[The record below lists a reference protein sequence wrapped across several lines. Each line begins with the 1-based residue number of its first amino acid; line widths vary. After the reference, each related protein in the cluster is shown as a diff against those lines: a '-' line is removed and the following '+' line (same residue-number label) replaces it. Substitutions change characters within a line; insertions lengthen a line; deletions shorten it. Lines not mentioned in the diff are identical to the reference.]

1 MFRYT
6 VEVQTEGG
14 WERYSLAPVT
24 YMNAWKTRRALQE
37 GGYRARIMQDG
48 KEIA

>member
-14 WERYSLAPVT
+14 WEVYTLAPVT
-24 YMNAWKTRRALQE
+24 YMNAVKTKRALQE
-37 GGYRARIMQDG
+37 GGYGARIMQDG
-48 KEIA
+48 QEIS